1 MSSNTA
7 YSLKIHIYPNH
18 FAVHLKLMCYCKSI
32 ILKTSKRYT
41 VPRVHET
48 FQKFHLQDEVK
59 TQWHRQPFPM
69 SPKPL
74 ASALPTELNFL
85 PVLVPCLAIC
95 CPLCLPYFFTC
106 KFLRKVQSKRQ
117 LPHEAFPSLST
128 LFVTPS
134 CYYHCFF
141 L

>member
-7 YSLKIHIYPNH
+7 YSLKIHIDPNH
-18 FAVHLKLMCYCKSI
+18 FAVHLKLMCYCKS
-32 ILKTSKRYT
+32 
-41 VPRVHET
+41 

-74 ASALPTELNFL
+74 ASVLPTELNFL